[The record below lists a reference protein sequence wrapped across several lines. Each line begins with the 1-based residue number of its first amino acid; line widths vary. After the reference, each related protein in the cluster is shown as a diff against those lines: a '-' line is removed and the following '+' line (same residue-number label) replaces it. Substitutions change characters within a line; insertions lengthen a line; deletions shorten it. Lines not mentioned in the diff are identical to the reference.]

1 MCVRFA
7 NQIVTFSVPWGQ
19 CVSVWTGA
27 LYQRGLQMETKIFGG
42 FIFKSTSWQELH
54 FLLAIIPDKFLE
66 HNEPKLWHNPVNV
79 WITPEENQWVWAH
92 PKEWKEVSIEIFLL
106 WPLCA
111 IVMPARKIA
120 FNASELRS
128 TVEVNSNVYN
138 CVASNK
144 SSDKSEDS
152 QQTPCWWKQ
161 EVNAKLW
168 YYISSWI
175 SKVRRALCLHT
186 FSCFMQIQW

>member
-1 MCVRFA
+1 MERRKWGFSPKTGQEGRFLPGVWFGKHQTSVCVHQTKPHSSSNPQADRSYTFRSQLF
-7 NQIVTFSVPWGQ
+7 QINFWNTMS
-19 CVSVWTGA
+19 
-27 LYQRGLQMETKIFGG
+27 QRHI
-42 FIFKSTSWQELH
+42 
-54 FLLAIIPDKFLE
+54 
-66 HNEPKLWHNPVNV
+66 PVNV

-92 PKEWKEVSIEIFLL
+92 PKEWRVVSIEIFLL

-111 IVMPARKIA
+111 IVIPASKTA

-168 YYISSWI
+168 YYISSRI
-175 SKVRRALCLHT
+175 RKVRRALCLHT

>member
-66 HNEPKLWHNPVNV
+66 HNEPKWWHNPVNV

-111 IVMPARKIA
+111 IVIPARKIA
-120 FNASELRS
+120 FKANELRS
-128 TVEVNSNVYN
+128 TVDVNSNIYN
-138 CVASNK
+138 CSSTTNLVIKARTRNK
-144 SSDKSEDS
+144 PHADGS
-152 QQTPCWWKQ
+152 WKEMQ
-161 EVNAKLW
+161 SFDITFQVGYAKFAE
-168 YYISSWI
+168 
-175 SKVRRALCLHT
+175 RFA
-186 FSCFMQIQW
+186 